1 MYRRGH
7 KQSKP
12 RKKDNQ
18 KAFYIR
24 RKEKKIKDQIIRDIQ
39 ILFEAEEEKEEKKHD
54 ERWIKDKII
63 GDIRAL
69 FEQT

>member
-18 KAFYIR
+18 KAFNIR
-24 RKEKKIKDQIIRDIQ
+24 RKQKKIKDQIIRDIQ
-39 ILFEAEEEKEEKKHD
+39 ILFEAEEEKEKKNMTKD
-54 ERWIKDKII
+54 ELKIK
-63 GDIRAL
+63 
-69 FEQT
+69 